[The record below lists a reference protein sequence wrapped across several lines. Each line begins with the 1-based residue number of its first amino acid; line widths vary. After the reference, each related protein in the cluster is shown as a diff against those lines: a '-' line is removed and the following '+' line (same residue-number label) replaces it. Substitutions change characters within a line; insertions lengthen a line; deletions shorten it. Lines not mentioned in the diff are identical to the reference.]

1 MHTRFVFAALAA
13 AAWLAPGALVHAAPA
28 TAAPTDV
35 PADSLAADSTLS
47 LAALERWVL
56 ERNPDL
62 EAMRQGLAA
71 AGERSKMAGALMD
84 PELEFTVGP
93 ASFDEADLPAAY
105 RIGVKQ
111 RLPWAKLGPQ
121 RSVARHEASAD
132 SAGVAALRN
141 QVLRLTRATYVE
153 YWQGDASLR
162 VVRELQGLI
171 EEFRRVALSRYAS
184 GLVGEA
190 DPLMAEAEQ
199 ARLEHDAITY
209 TRLRDTARAQLNSL
223 LHREGGAPLPAAPA
237 GFPPPGSVPPLATLV
252 GHAVRNRPEVAAAEA
267 RARAGQARLTLAG
280 RQWLPDVEVMA
291 AYDRFMMEEPYRP
304 MVGVSVNLPLWFGR
318 ISAARREAQAGVAE
332 GVAATAGARDRV
344 AFEVQEAYARVLD
357 SAHEAGIVRH
367 AELPVNQRALGAA
380 RAGYESGRNDFL
392 TLLNAERDLTRA
404 RLAEIR
410 VAAEYRM
417 GLADLEQAVGVA
429 LAGAFPETPA
439 NEEGTR

>member
-1 MHTRFVFAALAA
+1 
-13 AAWLAPGALVHAAPA
+13 
-28 TAAPTDV
+28 
-35 PADSLAADSTLS
+35 
-47 LAALERWVL
+47 
-56 ERNPDL
+56 
-62 EAMRQGLAA
+62 
-71 AGERSKMAGALMD
+71 
-84 PELEFTVGP
+84 
-93 ASFDEADLPAAY
+93 
-105 RIGVKQ
+105 
-111 RLPWAKLGPQ
+111 
-121 RSVARHEASAD
+121 
-132 SAGVAALRN
+132 
-141 QVLRLTRATYVE
+141 
-153 YWQGDASLR
+153 
-162 VVRELQGLI
+162 
-171 EEFRRVALSRYAS
+171 
-184 GLVGEA
+184 
-190 DPLMAEAEQ
+190 
-199 ARLEHDAITY
+199 
-209 TRLRDTARAQLNSL
+209 
-223 LHREGGAPLPAAPA
+223 
-237 GFPPPGSVPPLATLV
+237 
-252 GHAVRNRPEVAAAEA
+252 
-267 RARAGQARLTLAG
+267 
-280 RQWLPDVEVMA
+280 MA